1 MTEAPFN
8 WKQPAGKALE
18 FALNRALA
26 LDEDTRAALRGL
38 DGQRDRPHRQRDAVR
53 PRVTWTSAVQ
63 VWSCSTHEGP
73 ATLSP

>member
-38 DGQRDRPHRQRDAVR
+38 DGQRDFVFERLAVF
-53 PRVTWTSAVQ
+53 A
-63 VWSCSTHEGP
+63 G
-73 ATLSP
+73 